1 MSQNEYLSQL
11 PTVEPP
17 GRPIGT
23 TEKMKRNNEELFERT
38 KNDIVGTWCDKT
50 KRPKDI
56 KLQDFIDQKV
66 QESGLDKTPYKV
78 TINMLHSRMRRDR
91 LLVTGTGQI
100 SPALPLEPRLV
111 LLIKLSTDCNN
122 EMTKEEILDFA
133 NSYLEGSE
141 LEKDI
146 VLWKVVHHAKFR
158 NEFVATGEMP
168 KRCLLGNGWF
178 AGFIN
183 RWKDEI
189 QYKPSTNVAV
199 NQTEHCTY
207 EYEKF
212 AQMYDNVYD
221 LFIKDGYAVPMI
233 DPKFYNNMGEECEEN
248 DVDRFGEREQTSYS
262 NIQS

>member
-1 MSQNEYLSQL
+1 
-11 PTVEPP
+11 
-17 GRPIGT
+17 
-23 TEKMKRNNEELFERT
+23 MKRNNEEIFERT

-50 KRPKDI
+50 RRTKDI

-146 VLWKVVHHAKFR
+146 VLWKVV
-158 NEFVATGEMP
+158 
-168 KRCLLGNGWF
+168 C
-178 AGFIN
+178 
-183 RWKDEI
+183 
-189 QYKPSTNVAV
+189 SS
-199 NQTEHCTY
+199 C
-207 EYEKF
+207 
-212 AQMYDNVYD
+212 
-221 LFIKDGYAVPMI
+221 
-233 DPKFYNNMGEECEEN
+233 
-248 DVDRFGEREQTSYS
+248 
-262 NIQS
+262 